1 MTTRNASSELDS
13 WLQGWL
19 AASKGHPCNPPHHL
33 DAFAY
38 ATGYVDYRAF
48 VNARQTP
55 PQISA
60 VLGSRVSVR

>member
-19 AASKGHPCNPPHHL
+19 AASQGRSCNPPHHL

-48 VNARQTP
+48 VEARQTP
-55 PQISA
+55 PQLST
-60 VLGSRVSVR
+60 VYGSRVSVR